1 MSDSTTQEYSQSEEI
16 EFQSLHILD
25 QAESSSN

>member
-1 MSDSTTQEYSQSEEI
+1 MNDSTIQEYLQSEEI

-25 QAESSSN
+25 QAKSLSD